1 VSEKQFFPT
10 KLVAGSSNAMQEQ
23 KKQELRNRKKSN
35 YLMSSTVQQDD
46 FAYMDN
52 QIEMALTQVAVIRVK
67 RRCQTIRK

>member
-1 VSEKQFFPT
+1 
-10 KLVAGSSNAMQEQ
+10 VAGSSNAMQEQ